1 MAAISDDYLKVL
13 QANPEQSVNII
24 IRTNA
29 ASAANTAQLQSLGL
43 TVTRTYKLISAVAA
57 SGPARAVIAL
67 ASVGW
72 VESVEPDQDVK
83 AL

>member
-13 QANPEQSVNII
+13 QANPEQSVDVI
-24 IRTNA
+24 IRTNTDPT
-29 ASAANTAQLQSLGL
+29 ANTVQLQSLGL

-57 SGPARAVIAL
+57 SGPASAVMAL
-67 ASVGW
+67 ASEGW
-72 VESVEPDQDVK
+72 VKSIEPDQEVK